1 LRTLRAHESTGPPFF
16 LCLASCQLPASS
28 LVGLLRFAKL
38 AFQDSSQDQD
48 TARLHARQNPQALGD
63 QQSRDQVGANDIVTP
78 RGAATQLGEIG
89 VGEMEFVLDA
99 IETRVGSR
107 DKEAL
112 RVEVKRVNRRVTKLC
127 GRDG

>member
-1 LRTLRAHESTGPPFF
+1 LAPHQSQADRFV
-16 LCLASCQLPASS
+16 CLLHF
-28 LVGLLRFAKL
+28 GKL
-38 AFQDSSQDQD
+38 SFQDSGQDQN
-48 TARLHARQNPQALGD
+48 AVRLHSRQNPLALAD
-63 QQSRDQVGANDIVTP
+63 QQSRDQVGANDIVTT
-78 RGAATQLGEIG
+78 RAAATQLGEIG

-99 IETRVGSR
+99 IEMRVGSR